1 MRIFRLILEIEVL
14 IYLPSSRKSTFI
26 CVDEPEFRLGLSEK
40 YKSLIELLNDKK
52 ELRQY
57 KNLLITLG
65 VDGLLVKLNNK
76 KSTIL
81 SFPALN
87 NKVIDTLGAG
97 DAVFSYTA
105 ALVNN
110 TQDPR
115 ILAIVGSIAG
125 AIKTNILGHSYF
137 VSLNDIKKSIQTI
150 LK

>member
-1 MRIFRLILEIEVL
+1 MI
-14 IYLPSSRKSTFI
+14 RKNS
-26 CVDEPEFRLGLSEK
+26 
-40 YKSLIELLNDKK
+40 
-52 ELRQY
+52 RQY

-110 TQDPR
+110 TTR
-115 ILAIVGSIAG
+115 SKNSGNSWL
-125 AIKTNILGHSYF
+125 YCRRY
-137 VSLNDIKKSIQTI
+137 
-150 LK
+150 